1 MSGDINVQT
10 FSGKVNISNNL
21 KVGSGHLFVD
31 TVNNQVGLNTND
43 PQANLHVNGN
53 TYVHTNFRVGSGI
66 IMNETSGRITAGSF
80 VGDGS
85 ALQGIN
91 SDSGSWVNGASSN
104 VHLAT
109 TGDSVGIG
117 VVDPQYKLD
126 VAGDINITSGSTLR
140 VGGTPAVFS
149 NWTVNGDDIS
159 RSSGNVGIGGSA
171 SATNKLKVTGTIEST
186 TGFAGIQASDVPT
199 LSAYATTSAL
209 SDGLATKQASG
220 DYAALAGS
228 TSQAFSV
235 STLTTNGDV
244 GIGTTDPTE
253 LLDIT
258 AASGTDAFI
267 RLRCSGG
274 DTGESG
280 LKLTESGEYGF
291 QFTHSAVTDLL
302 KIKHQNS
309 AGAVD
314 LDDIMV
320 WNPNGNVGIGT
331 TDPISIF
338 HTHGGELWDG
348 SSMASKVCATLSVA
362 RGGGAGG
369 SASTQDAGTGA
380 ILKFTHDGTLY
391 RHVTMESVSEGAYS
405 NQIGIRFKTVG
416 SNSGPLER
424 MRIMGS
430 GNVGIG
436 TTSPSSKLTVNQI
449 PEHRSSY
456 DHSLAPMTITN
467 RTVTSNT
474 TLNDPQHVLNLAR
487 EGTSGEAH
495 GARATFKLSRWENS
509 GTGSRTRL
517 DLNLA
522 HDSYNETDIMTF
534 RSDGNV
540 GIGTTS
546 PEGGLHVYGKT
557 LILGQIASVPSG
569 PDGTMYYNST
579 TNQPLVKVNGS
590 WISLV
595 NFLPSN
601 ISGLVGW
608 YLPENW
614 TGSQWT
620 DASTA
625 GNHVTAY
632 EGTINYTA
640 SHSGS
645 SVGASATF
653 PVIYGNTAAELNFP
667 SAILPST
674 YTLISM
680 TRYNGSTKGRILDGQ
695 NGNWLSGH
703 WSGSSGV
710 AYHNGWLT
718 TQTNR
723 HGSNWVIGVDQ
734 NSLYRSKSQSVAWT
748 NDTGG
753 GGSST
758 NLRLG
763 SVGYEASEWMCA
775 ELIVY
780 NRTLSSD
787 EYTQLADYIQNKY
800 GIY

>member
-1 MSGDINVQT
+1 MSSDINVQT
-10 FSGKVNISNNL
+10 FSGKVNITSNL
-21 KVGSGHLFVD
+21 LVGSSHLFVD
-31 TVNNQVGLNTND
+31 TTNNRVGLVTVN
-43 PQANLHVNGN
+43 PQAGLHVNSN
-53 TYVHTNFRVGSGI
+53 AYVDTDFRVGPSI
-66 IMNETSGRITAGSF
+66 VMNETTGLITAGSF

-85 ALQGIN
+85 GLQGIN

-109 TGDSVGIG
+109 IGDSVGIG

-149 NWTVNGDDIS
+149 NWTVNGSDIY
-159 RSSGNVGIGGSA
+159 RSSGNVGIGTTDPTVTLDVAG
-171 SATNKLKVTGTIEST
+171 SATNGKSLQLRSGDIDSGTDSAQIIFSHSGNPYNSGGYAHSIRTRHRAAGDADNAIDFWCWNTTDTTDANTLGNKRVMTIEG
-186 TGFAGIQASDVPT
+186 TG
-199 LSAYATTSAL
+199 
-209 SDGLATKQASG
+209 K
-220 DYAALAGS
+220 
-228 TSQAFSV
+228 
-235 STLTTNGDV
+235 V

-302 KIKHQNS
+302 KIKHQS
-309 AGAVD
+309 AAGAVD
-314 LDDIMV
+314 LDNIMV

-331 TDPISIF
+331 D
-338 HTHGGELWDG
+338 
-348 SSMASKVCATLSVA
+348 
-362 RGGGAGG
+362 
-369 SASTQDAGTGA
+369 
-380 ILKFTHDGTLY
+380 
-391 RHVTMESVSEGAYS
+391 
-405 NQIGIRFKTVG
+405 
-416 SNSGPLER
+416 
-424 MRIMGS
+424 
-430 GNVGIG
+430 
-436 TTSPSSKLTVNQI
+436 SP
-449 PEHRSSY
+449 
-456 DHSLAPMTITN
+456 
-467 RTVTSNT
+467 
-474 TLNDPQHVLNLAR
+474 
-487 EGTSGEAH
+487 G
-495 GARATFKLSRWENS
+495 
-509 GTGSRTRL
+509 
-517 DLNLA
+517 
-522 HDSYNETDIMTF
+522 
-534 RSDGNV
+534 
-540 GIGTTS
+540 
-546 PEGGLHVYGKT
+546 GGLHVYGKT
-557 LILGQIASVPSG
+557 FILGEIASAPSG

-620 DASTA
+620 DASAA
-625 GNHVTAY
+625 GNNVTNY

-645 SVGASATF
+645 SVGANGTF

-680 TRYNGSTKGRILDGQ
+680 TRYNGSTLKRILDGQ
-695 NGNWLSGH
+695 NVNWLSGH

-718 TQTNR
+718 DQTNR

-787 EYTQLADYIQNKY
+787 EYTQLSDYMQNKY